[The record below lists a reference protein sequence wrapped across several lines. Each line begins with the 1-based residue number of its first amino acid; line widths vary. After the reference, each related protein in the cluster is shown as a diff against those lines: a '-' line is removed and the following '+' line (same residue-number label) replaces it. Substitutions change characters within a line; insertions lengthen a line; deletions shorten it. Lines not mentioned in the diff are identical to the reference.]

1 LANLRKSIFI
11 LDFLLTKKI
20 MRDSM
25 RKSKNKLKAFFTNI
39 FEQTILLRRTIM
51 NNLFS
56 NIENIIIIIS
66 IVIVLVV
73 DNVKLVLPKKE
84 NCCIQ
89 WVFRI

>member
-73 DNVKLVLPKKE
+73 DNVKMVLPKKE

-89 WVFRI
+89 